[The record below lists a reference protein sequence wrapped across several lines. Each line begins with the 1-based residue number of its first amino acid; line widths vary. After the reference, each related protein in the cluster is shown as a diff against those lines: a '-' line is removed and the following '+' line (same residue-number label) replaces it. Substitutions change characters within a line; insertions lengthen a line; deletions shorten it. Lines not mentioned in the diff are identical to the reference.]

1 MKIMKINII
10 ALSLLSLLSFGSCS
24 QTDRTIAFYN
34 IENLFDTINS
44 PSTNDSEYL
53 PNASKKWDSGKY
65 FEKIKHINEVVAK
78 LNSPIILGLCEIENE
93 QVVRDVVRGGPMKDH
108 YGVVHFQSLDKRG
121 IDNAII
127 YDSSLLK
134 LTSKGIVRFDMP
146 EGFTPSRDIVWAK
159 FKNKDTEILTMVNHW
174 PSRSGG
180 QVISEPKRLVAA
192 VAARTFI
199 DSVLSASPDMNIV
212 FMGDLNDYPDN
223 IAPKMISSTLKP
235 MITAK
240 SGKFGGSHNYRGE
253 WNVLDYIMISSKF
266 SKNKNSISVIKNSGK
281 IHSYDFLLSTYK
293 GNIVPF
299 RTFGGKK
306 YLAGY
311 SDHLPVTIGIKI
323 K

>member
-1 MKIMKINII
+1 MKINIL
-10 ALSLLSLLSFGSCS
+10 ALSLITLLSFQSCS
-24 QTDRTIAFYN
+24 QTERTIAFYN

-44 PSTNDSEYL
+44 PTTNDSEYL
-53 PNASKKWDSGKY
+53 PDAGKKWGTEKY
-65 FEKIKHINEVVAK
+65 FEKITHINEVVNK

-93 QVVRDVVRGGPMKDH
+93 QVVRDIVQGGNMKDK

-121 IDNAII
+121 IDNAIVF
-127 YDSSLLK
+127 DSTLLTM
-134 LTSKGIVRFDMP
+134 TSKGIIRFDMP

-174 PSRSGG
+174 PSRRGG

-199 DSVLSASPDMNIV
+199 DSVLLASPDMNIV
-212 FMGDLNDYPDN
+212 FMGDLNDYPEN
-223 IAPKMISSTLKP
+223 LAPKMISSALNP

-253 WNVLDYIMISSKF
+253 WNILDHIMVSSKF
-266 SKNKNSISVIKNSGK
+266 SKNKNSIKVVKKSGK

-311 SDHLPVTIGIKI
+311 SDHLPVTIDVQLR
-323 K
+323 